1 MNSTAKPRPA
11 RETDSRGIQSIEV
24 GGRLLL
30 ALAHHGQPLALKDL
44 AREAG
49 MSPGKAH
56 PYLVSFIKLGL
67 VERETEGGR
76 YGLGP
81 LALQMGLIGL
91 QQYDPVRLATERID
105 ELARATGHTVA
116 IAVWGHRGPTLVRIA
131 EAPSPVHVSM
141 RHGTVMSIPDT
152 ASGRLFAAFGPH
164 EAVQEALE
172 VLAGEYDGRGIELAQ
187 TASGWRIQVRREF
200 CNEIVRLWPE
210 RPQRYSRALL
220 ETLALIAYRQPITRA
235 EIEAVR
241 GVTVN
246 PGIIKTLL
254 ERNWIRVVGH
264 RDLPGR
270 PELLGTTREFLDYY
284 GLRNLD
290 ELPPLAELRMLGE
303 FEPQLS
309 LPGTTESEALAI
321 AVAEV
326 PALSDDS
333 QDGEDEISASHEQNV
348 GSGLVAA
355 PPAGEF

>member
-1 MNSTAKPRPA
+1 MKPAAAKTPPA
-11 RETDSRGIQSIEV
+11 RESDSRGIQSIEV

-44 AREAG
+44 AAAAD
-49 MSPGKAH
+49 MSAGKAH

-164 EAVQEALE
+164 EAVQEALDDE
-172 VLAGEYDGRGIELAQ
+172 ARIAGAPARPARGRTGGRFGLG
-187 TASGWRIQVRREF
+187 TAFDREIDQVRADGVACIAGVALPGLSAVSAPVFDARGQLVLSLTAIGPSAIF
-200 CNEIVRLWPE
+200 DSAVDGAVA
-210 RPQRYSRALL
+210 ALL
-220 ETLALIAYRQPITRA
+220 KPAA
-235 EIEAVR
+235 E
-241 GVTVN
+241 
-246 PGIIKTLL
+246 
-254 ERNWIRVVGH
+254 
-264 RDLPGR
+264 
-270 PELLGTTREFLDYY
+270 
-284 GLRNLD
+284 
-290 ELPPLAELRMLGE
+290 
-303 FEPQLS
+303 QLS
-309 LPGTTESEALAI
+309 RRLGWK
-321 AVAEV
+321 
-326 PALSDDS
+326 PA
-333 QDGEDEISASHEQNV
+333 
-348 GSGLVAA
+348 
-355 PPAGEF
+355 AG

>member
-1 MNSTAKPRPA
+1 MNPAAAKTPPA
-11 RETDSRGIQSIEV
+11 RDSDSRGIQSIEV

-44 AREAG
+44 AAAAD
-49 MSPGKAH
+49 MSAGKAH

-164 EAVQEALE
+164 EAVQEALDNE
-172 VLAGEYDGRGIELAQ
+172 ARLAGAPARPARGRTGGRFGLG
-187 TASGWRIQVRREF
+187 TAFDREIDQVRADGVACIAGVALPGLSAVSAPVFDARGQLVLSLTAIGPSAIF
-200 CNEIVRLWPE
+200 DSAVDGAVA
-210 RPQRYSRALL
+210 ALL
-220 ETLALIAYRQPITRA
+220 KPAA
-235 EIEAVR
+235 E
-241 GVTVN
+241 
-246 PGIIKTLL
+246 
-254 ERNWIRVVGH
+254 
-264 RDLPGR
+264 
-270 PELLGTTREFLDYY
+270 
-284 GLRNLD
+284 
-290 ELPPLAELRMLGE
+290 
-303 FEPQLS
+303 QLS
-309 LPGTTESEALAI
+309 RRLGWK
-321 AVAEV
+321 
-326 PALSDDS
+326 PA
-333 QDGEDEISASHEQNV
+333 AS
-348 GSGLVAA
+348 
-355 PPAGEF
+355 